1 MFPIVLV
8 SDRRAFIGHNINKG
22 VAAAIDRS
30 GSLMVIVKKWL
41 AFLEGNIF
49 HRALRRN

>member
-1 MFPIVLV
+1 MFPIVRLG
-8 SDRRAFIGHNINKG
+8 DRCAFIGRNINIG

-30 GSLMVIVKKWL
+30 GSLMVIAFPPL

-49 HRALRRN
+49 HGALRRN